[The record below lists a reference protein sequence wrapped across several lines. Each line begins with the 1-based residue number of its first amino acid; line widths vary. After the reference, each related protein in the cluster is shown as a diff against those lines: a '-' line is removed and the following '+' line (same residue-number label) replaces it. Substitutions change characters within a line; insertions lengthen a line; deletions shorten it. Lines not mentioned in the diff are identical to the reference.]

1 MLGLLLP
8 LDLAI
13 QNSRWRSIFSEQRIE
28 LRHTYLAVE
37 IFRLLFPFI
46 LQMEVGMR
54 EMELARFPGNPG
66 LPNTGLY
73 SQTEIRIYPSQS
85 LDSLS
90 DVLSPYEIRPEKDK
104 YNPDEM

>member
-1 MLGLLLP
+1 
-8 LDLAI
+8 
-13 QNSRWRSIFSEQRIE
+13 
-28 LRHTYLAVE
+28 
-37 IFRLLFPFI
+37 
-46 LQMEVGMR
+46 MEVGMR
-54 EMELARFPGNPG
+54 GTVPVDFPGNPG

-73 SQTEIRIYPSQS
+73 SQTGIRIYPSQS